1 MNNNI
6 TIRYGAAHH
15 SVTAGDVTIDFCKA
29 HRDVRYQTRKIIIE
43 GLRETGYFGEE
54 GKRRRPKSRNVVH
67 MKGKKGHGTLVRGD
81 SADA

>member
-43 GLRETGYFGEE
+43 GLRESGYFGEE
-54 GKRRRPKSRNVVH
+54 AKRPRRRKVVRT
-67 MKGKKGHGTLVRGD
+67 KGKKGHGTLVRSGEEQPR
-81 SADA
+81 A